1 MYTVSVC
8 ALLTYSLSYLFPF
21 YFYVYIFY
29 SDQSFLSLFSSHSLP
44 AHPTYMVWEVLSLNS
59 QEPTSGPSS
68 NTYAQP
74 TQSSIPPLFYSEK
87 CRPPM
92 DINK

>member
-1 MYTVSVC
+1 MYTVSVYD
-8 ALLTYSLSYLFPF
+8 LLRYQFPF
-21 YFYVYIFY
+21 SFYVYIFH
-29 SDQSFLSLFSSHSLP
+29 SDQSFLSLFSSHSP
-44 AHPTYMVWEVLSLNS
+44 TAHHTYMVWEVLGLIG
-59 QEPTSGPSS
+59 QEPTSGTSS

-92 DINK
+92 EINK